1 MPKKDLTSIINYPNL
16 NGQYVLVRSSLNVP
30 IADGHIQNHFRLV
43 RCLPTLE
50 WLVKEGAKVIV
61 CGHLGRDKET
71 SMQPVY
77 EYLKQS
83 LKTDVKFSPEV
94 VGPTTKNLRDSLQDG
109 QVLVLENLRRDPRE
123 TKNDAD
129 FARSLADLA
138 EIYVNDAFDAS
149 HREHASLVGASRFLS
164 CTYGINFIKEYDELY
179 KAIKPESPS
188 LFILGGAKFET
199 KMPLVEKFL
208 EIYDHVLISGALA
221 NDFYKARGLPV
232 GKSLVS
238 DIDLKDNPIIHH
250 PKIILPIDAIVVN
263 AAGERRTASVEDI
276 KPDEAIVDAGPQ
288 TIETIE
294 LFSRNAKTILWNG
307 PLGNYEAGFSDQT
320 LACAELIAAS
330 PAYSIVGGG
339 DTTAA
344 IESLNNYDKY
354 SFVST
359 AGGAMLTFLEEG
371 TLPVF
376 NVTKFKTV

>member
-1 MPKKDLTSIINYPNL
+1 MPKKELTSIINFTNL
-16 NGQYVLVRSSLNVP
+16 RGQYVLVRSSLNVP
-30 IADGHIQNHFRLV
+30 VDNGEIRNYFRLV

-61 CGHLGRDKET
+61 CGHLGRDKE
-71 SMQPVY
+71 SSLEPVY
-77 EYLKQS
+77 KYLKQS
-83 LKTDVKFSPEV
+83 LKTEVKFSPEV

-109 QVLVLENLRRDPRE
+109 EVLVLENLRRDPRE

-149 HREHASLVGASRFLS
+149 HREHASLVNTPRFLS

-208 EIYDHVLISGALA
+208 ELYDHILISGALA
-221 NDFYKARGLPV
+221 NDFYKARGLEV

-238 DIDLKDNPIIHH
+238 DISLAGNPIVNH
-250 PKIILPIDAIVVN
+250 PKIILPNDVVVVN
-263 AAGERRTASVEDI
+263 AAGERRTTLVEDV

-294 LFSRNAKTILWNG
+294 LFSRNAKIILWNG

-320 LACAELIAAS
+320 LACAALVAES

-371 TLPVF
+371 TLPALEVS
-376 NVTKFKTV
+376 KFKE